1 VKDVRSVRERSN
13 VVVLPFPSGGG
24 YFGFANGLRTK

>member
-1 VKDVRSVRERSN
+1 VKDVTRVRERSQ

-24 YFGFANGLRTK
+24 YFSF